1 MHTHQIAV
9 VGTPTATRPL
19 EAALRRAQ
27 LRSIPVEPAAALR
40 SPGLI
45 SGCALAVFCSQ
56 PGTQP
61 TLEAEVYAAK
71 VGALHVAWDASA
83 ALVGPFV
90 APGHGPCP
98 SCLAQASSP
107 AGGGTHRALVS
118 WASALAALQV
128 RDVLRGSTD
137 LVGVGWAWR
146 LEHPGLSLTSWTKQ
160 AGCRTA
166 GCAQP

>member
-1 MHTHQIAV
+1 MHTQQIAV
-9 VGTPTATRPL
+9 VGTPTATRPV

-27 LRSIPVEPAAALR
+27 LRSTPVEPAAALR

-45 SGCALAVFCSQ
+45 SGCALTVFCSP

-71 VGALHVAWDASA
+71 QGALHVAWDASA

-98 SCLAQASSP
+98 SCLAPASSRP
-107 AGGGTHRALVS
+107 GGGTHRALVS
-118 WASALAALQV
+118 WASSLAALQV

-137 LVGVGWAWR
+137 LVGVSWVWR
-146 LEHPGLSLTSWTKQ
+146 LEHPGLSLTAWTRKE
-160 AGCRTA
+160 GCRTA
-166 GCAQP
+166 GCVQP